1 MSYEKRA
8 DYSERLLFPPSLED
22 WLGADHPVRF
32 IRETR
37 GCVGVKRAWIQDEE
51 IGRRA
56 AEQCGGPAAESVV
69 VRVPD
74 ENAEQPCSGARVP
87 RKHRSDLADGDER
100 T

>member
-32 IRETR
+32 IRKER
-37 GCVGVKRAWIQDEE
+37 GCSGVKRAWIQDED

-56 AEQCGGPAAESVV
+56 AKLRFGPAAESVV
-69 VRVPD
+69 VRVSD
-74 ENAEQPCSGARVP
+74 ENAEQPWSGARV
-87 RKHRSDLADGDER
+87 S
-100 T
+100 